1 MKLVETEQDIP
12 ENISIPIKGR
22 SGDKFF
28 TIQNDKQKRGIIL
41 YLTINNPSIPLFK
54 NMSSGDFSET
64 VILKSFPLIWIIKIC

>member
-1 MKLVETEQDIP
+1 MKLMETEQDTP

-41 YLTINNPSIPLFK
+41 YLIINTRAFLSLK
-54 NMSSGDFSET
+54 TFSAH
-64 VILKSFPLIWIIKIC
+64 LDNQDLLS

>member
-1 MKLVETEQDIP
+1 MKLVETEREIP

-41 YLTINNPSIPLFK
+41 YLTINNPRIPLFK
-54 NMSSGDFSET
+54 NMSSGIFQGE
-64 VILKSFPLIWIIKIC
+64 